1 MNDDMNTPKLLG
13 EIFQM
18 IKESNNLKDLEGN
31 QRKQTIKYIFE
42 ILGFQLKLADQSIK
56 DEKLLSEFFS
66 MYDIS
71 FTEIDTAM
79 NDFISI
85 RNKLR
90 NEKKYGEADEMRDSI
105 LKIGIVINDGE
116 NVGWYWKNS

>member
-1 MNDDMNTPKLLG
+1 MKKHIKNIYEKVEDVLVHVIIPSAGVGKRMKSYGCKSLL
-13 EIFQM
+13 
-18 IKESNNLKDLEGN
+18 
-31 QRKQTIKYIFE
+31 
-42 ILGFQLKLADQSIK
+42 SIK
-56 DEKLLSEFFS
+56 DEKLLSEFFL
-66 MYDIS
+66 MYDIK

-79 NDFISI
+79 NQFTSI

>member
-1 MNDDMNTPKLLG
+1 MLN
-13 EIFQM
+13 
-18 IKESNNLKDLEGN
+18 ESNNLKDLEGN

-42 ILGFQLKLADQSIK
+42 ILGFQLKLADQSVK

-66 MYDIS
+66 MYDIK

>member
-1 MNDDMNTPKLLG
+1 MCIRDR
-13 EIFQM
+13 M
-18 IKESNNLKDLEGN
+18 IKESNNLEDYEEN
-31 QRKQTIKYIFE
+31 QRKQTIKFIFE
-42 ILGFQLKLADQSIK
+42 ILGFQLKMSEKSIK
-56 DEKLLSEFFS
+56 DEKLLSEFFLE
-66 MYDIS
+66 YDIK

-79 NDFISI
+79 NEFISI

-90 NEKKYGEADEMRDSI
+90 NEKKYEEADEMRDSI

>member
-1 MNDDMNTPKLLG
+1 MILK
-13 EIFQM
+13 E
-18 IKESNNLKDLEGN
+18 IKEN
-31 QRKQTIKYIFE
+31 RRIKYIFE
-42 ILGFQLKLADQSIK
+42 ILGFQLKLTDQSNK

-66 MYDIS
+66 MYDIK

-90 NEKKYGEADEMRDSI
+90 NEKNMEKQT
-105 LKIGIVINDGE
+105 K
-116 NVGWYWKNS
+116 